1 MELGEEGDRFEY
13 ISLGGCRIAPPC
25 EARASNRLLAAR
37 IQDTRIR
44 GLVGISSHSP
54 ILHSLRFSP
63 LLRFVLLLLLL
74 LLSSSSSPQFL
85 SQNRDIERK
94 GEGVRK
100 LTPVKDGRNRYN

>member
-54 ILHSLRFSP
+54 ILPSP
-63 LLRFVLLLLLL
+63 LLASPPLRVVVVVVVAVVVLFPTV
-74 LLSSSSSPQFL
+74 SFPEPGHRAKGGGGSKVNP
-85 SQNRDIERK
+85 RK
-94 GEGVRK
+94 RWA
-100 LTPVKDGRNRYN
+100 